1 MTPYE
6 ELEDAAAQL
15 LDASHTEKRE
25 RFSGAPVWTRFA
37 EEEYFALLANAV
49 RRVRAERGDR
59 CRCGATFDVET
70 GVCNR
75 TGVLAGFC
83 PEAPDA

>member
-37 EEEYFALLANAV
+37 EEEYFALLGNAV
-49 RRVRAERGDR
+49 RRVRAYEQQQTRRLNG
-59 CRCGATFDVET
+59 
-70 GVCNR
+70 
-75 TGVLAGFC
+75 
-83 PEAPDA
+83 